1 MARSRRKTPVLDF
14 YSESSQRA
22 DKRALSRLERRT
34 IWTVLSANP
43 EVEVLPVRE
52 ELSDSWDMVKER
64 KVYQRFDLDPK
75 DMRK

>member
-1 MARSRRKTPVLDF
+1 MARSRRKTPVLNF
-14 YSESSQRA
+14 YSESSQKA

-34 IWTVLSANP
+34 IRTVLLANP

-52 ELSDSWDMVKER
+52 ELYDPWDMVKER
-64 KVYQRFDLDPK
+64 KAYQRVNLDPK